1 MVLNLFSLIVIT
13 ILCAGCTP
21 YWIKDNST
29 FINSRY
35 RNRDGIQQYVRNNSG
50 MPREVKDSLL
60 NSTVIVN
67 MTQAE
72 VLLVAGKP
80 SKIRQ
85 AGSREVWIYSN
96 PSKSTLKTKLFFEK
110 EVLVEIE
117 DVVIEPWF

>member
-1 MVLNLFSLIVIT
+1 MWVFYL
-13 ILCAGCTP
+13 
-21 YWIKDNST
+21 
-29 FINSRY
+29 
-35 RNRDGIQQYVRNNSG
+35 DGIQQYIRNNPG
-50 MPREVKDSLL
+50 IPPQVKDNLL
-60 NSTVIVN
+60 NSAVAVT

-85 AGSREVWIYSN
+85 VGSREVWIYSK

-117 DVVIEPWF
+117 DVVIESPKK